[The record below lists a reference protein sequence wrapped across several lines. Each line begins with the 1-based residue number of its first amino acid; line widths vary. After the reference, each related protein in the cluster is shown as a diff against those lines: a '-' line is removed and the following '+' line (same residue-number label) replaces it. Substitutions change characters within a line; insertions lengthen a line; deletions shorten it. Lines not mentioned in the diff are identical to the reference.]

1 MVAATLEAVTL
12 ETTTITGEEL
22 LALSDIGP
30 AELIDGRITP
40 MSPTQNLHAYIVF
53 EIGRHLGNFNAA
65 RRLGWVIGAESGV
78 YTSRQPD
85 TVRAM
90 DIAFVSRRRLP
101 VLERGFLRV
110 APELVVEVVSPTDRR
125 SDLQAK
131 LAEYFA
137 IGVDVVWVVEP
148 ERRSVLVYRAGLE
161 PEALDEY
168 DMLRGEGLLTGLEI
182 SLAELFA
189 TE

>member
-1 MVAATLEAVTL
+1 MLAATLEATL
-12 ETTTITGEEL
+12 TGEEL

-30 AELIDGRITP
+30 AELIGGRITP

-53 EIGRHLGNFNAA
+53 EIGRRLGNFNAA
-65 RRLGWVIGAESGV
+65 RRLGWGIGAASGV

-90 DIAFVSRRRLP
+90 DVAFVSRRRLP
-101 VLERGFLRV
+101 VLERGFLRAV
-110 APELVVEVVSPTDRR
+110 PELIVDVVSPTDRW

-131 LAEYFA
+131 LDEYFA

-148 ERRSVLVYRAGLE
+148 ERRSVIVYRAGTELTQLGE
-161 PEALDEY
+161 D
-168 DMLRGEGLLTGLEI
+168 DILRGDGLLEELEI
-182 SLAELFA
+182 PLTELFEA
-189 TE
+189 V

>member
-1 MVAATLEAVTL
+1 MVAATLEAATA
-12 ETTTITGEEL
+12 TITGDEL
-22 LALSDIGP
+22 FALGDIGP

-53 EIGRHLGNFNAA
+53 EIGRRLGNFNAA

-90 DIAFVSRRRLP
+90 DVAFVSRRRLP

-110 APELVVEVVSPTDRR
+110 APELVVEVVSPTDRW
-125 SDLQAK
+125 SDVQTK
-131 LAEYFA
+131 VEEYLA

-148 ERRSVLVYRAGLE
+148 ERRSVLVYRDPLA
-161 PEALDEY
+161 PEALDE
-168 DMLRGEGLLTGLEI
+168 DDILRGDGLLAGLEI
-182 SLAELFA
+182 PLAELFA

>member
-1 MVAATLEAVTL
+1 MLAATLEATL
-12 ETTTITGEEL
+12 TGDEL
-22 LALSDIGP
+22 LALGDIGP
-30 AELIDGRITP
+30 TELIDGRITP

-53 EIGRHLGNFNAA
+53 EIGRRLGNFNAA

-110 APELVVEVVSPTDRR
+110 APELVVEVVSPTDRW
-125 SDLQAK
+125 SELEAK
-131 LAEYFA
+131 LTEYFA

-148 ERRSVLVYRAGLE
+148 ERRSVLVYRAGLA
-161 PEALDEY
+161 PEALGED
-168 DMLRGEGLLTGLEI
+168 DILRGDGLLAGLEI
-182 SLAELFA
+182 PLAELFA

>member
-1 MVAATLEAVTL
+1 MTVAAALKAAT
-12 ETTTITGEEL
+12 ETATITGDEL
-22 LALSDIGP
+22 LALGDIGP
-30 AELIDGRITP
+30 AELIDGRIIP
-40 MSPTQNLHAYIVF
+40 MNPTQNLHAYIVF
-53 EIGRHLGNFNAA
+53 EIGRRLGNFNAA

-101 VLERGFLRV
+101 MLERGFLQV
-110 APELVVEVVSPTDRR
+110 APELVIEIVSPTDHW

-131 LAEYFA
+131 RAEYFA

-148 ERRSVLVYRAGLE
+148 ERRSVLVYQDPLA
-161 PEALDEY
+161 PEALGEGDI
-168 DMLRGEGLLTGLEI
+168 LRGEGLLAGLEI
-182 SLAELFA
+182 PLAELFA

>member
-1 MVAATLEAVTL
+1 MVAATLEAA
-12 ETTTITGEEL
+12 TTATITGEDL
-22 LALSDIGP
+22 FALGDIGP
-30 AELIDGRITP
+30 AELIDGRIIP

-53 EIGRHLGNFNAA
+53 EIGRRLGNFNAA

-90 DIAFVSRRRLP
+90 DVAFVSRRRLP
-101 VLERGFLRV
+101 MLERGFLRV
-110 APELVVEVVSPTDRR
+110 PPELVVEVVSPTDRW
-125 SDLQAK
+125 SELEAK
-131 LAEYFA
+131 PAEYFA

-148 ERRSVLVYRAGLE
+148 ERRSVLVHRSGLEPIALGEDDILRGDGLLAGLE
-161 PEALDEY
+161 IP
-168 DMLRGEGLLTGLEI
+168 
-182 SLAELFA
+182 LAELFA

>member
-1 MVAATLEAVTL
+1 MLAATLEAML
-12 ETTTITGEEL
+12 TGDEL
-22 LALSDIGP
+22 LDQGDIGP

-53 EIGRHLGNFNAA
+53 EIGRRLGNFNAA

-90 DIAFVSRRRLP
+90 DVAFVSRRRLP

-110 APELVVEVVSPTDRR
+110 APELVVEVVSPTDRW
-125 SDLQAK
+125 SELEAK

-137 IGVDVVWVVEP
+137 IGVDVVWVVAP
-148 ERRSVLVYRAGLE
+148 ERRSVLVYRGGLG
-161 PEALDEY
+161 PEALGED
-168 DMLRGEGLLTGLEI
+168 DILRGEGLLAGLEI
-182 SLAELFA
+182 PLAELFA